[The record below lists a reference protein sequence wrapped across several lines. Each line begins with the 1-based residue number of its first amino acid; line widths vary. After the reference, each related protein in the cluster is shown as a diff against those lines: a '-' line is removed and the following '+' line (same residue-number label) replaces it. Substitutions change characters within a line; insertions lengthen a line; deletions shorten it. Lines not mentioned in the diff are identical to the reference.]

1 MATPSERILVV
12 SGDSDTRARVRESLQ
27 NLPLAVEERARGA
40 EALEHVARDAPA
52 LVIADM
58 LLDDL
63 TGLAFC
69 RALREQPSL
78 ERVPVLMLSSFAH
91 EMDRILAFE
100 TGVDD
105 FVAKPF
111 YKRELASRVGA
122 ILRRSRKRGRRSPGE
137 TDPRE
142 RPLHLDAE
150 RGRLEVRGRP
160 ADLTPKEFEILALL
174 LRHEGRVL
182 SRERIVGEVWGD
194 RTGDPRVVDAHVKS
208 IRRQLGDAAAALQT
222 IRGIG
227 FRLNARDA
235 GAARPGPADA
245 CGDPEAA

>member
-1 MATPSERILVV
+1 MASPSERILVV
-12 SGDSDTRARVRESLQ
+12 SADPETRARVRESLH
-27 NLPLAVEERARGA
+27 NLPLVVQETARGA
-40 EALEHVARDAPA
+40 EALELTASGAPA
-52 LVIADM
+52 LVIIDM

-63 TGLAFC
+63 TGLALC

-78 ERVPVLMLSSFAH
+78 ERVPVLMLSAFVH

-122 ILRRSRKRGRRSPGE
+122 ILRRSRTRARRASPGPD
-137 TDPRE
+137 TRE

-150 RGRLEVRGRP
+150 RGRLEVHGRP
-160 ADLTPKEFEILALL
+160 ADLTPKEFEILAVL

-182 SRERIVGEVWGD
+182 SRERIVGEVWGG
-194 RTGDPRVVDAHVKS
+194 RAADPRVVDAHVKS
-208 IRRQLGDAAAALQT
+208 IRRKLGDAAGALQT

-227 FRLNARDA
+227 FRLSAREAGAMSSSPKEARD
-235 GAARPGPADA
+235 
-245 CGDPEAA
+245 DPEAA